1 METTCHPFAFPDKSI
16 ADQMLVFALDEQ
28 RYALRLN
35 SVERIVRIPEIT
47 LLPNAP
53 EIVLGVVNLQ
63 GKIIPVIDIRK
74 RFRLSHRDLDLSNRL
89 VIACTSHRNV
99 ALVVDEAIG
108 VIERTEEGAIA
119 AERICPSLSYVE
131 GVVKL
136 LGRLILIHN
145 LDTFLS
151 LEEDR
156 VLEQAMARTLES
168 G

>member
-1 METTCHPFAFPDKSI
+1 METTCHPFASPHQSI

-35 SVERIVRIPEIT
+35 SIKRIVRIPEIT

-53 EIVLGVVNLQ
+53 EIVLGVVNVQ
-63 GKIIPVIDIRK
+63 GRIIPVIDIRK
-74 RFRLSHRDLDLSNRL
+74 RFRLAHRDLDLSYQL

-99 ALVVDEAIG
+99 ALVVDAAIG

-119 AERICPSLSYVE
+119 AGRICPSLSYVE

-136 LGRLILIHN
+136 HGGLILIHD

-151 LEEDR
+151 LEEES
-156 VLEQAMARTLES
+156 VLEQAMTRPVES

>member
-1 METTCHPFAFPDKSI
+1 METACHAFAFPHQSI

-35 SVERIVRIPEIT
+35 SVKRIVRIPEIT
-47 LLPNAP
+47 LLPKAP
-53 EIVLGVVNLQ
+53 EIVLGVVNVQ

-74 RFRLSHRDLDLSNRL
+74 RFRLSHRDLDISHHL
-89 VIACTSHRNV
+89 VMACTSRRNV
-99 ALVVDEAIG
+99 GLVVDMAID
-108 VIERTEEGAIA
+108 VIERTEEDAIA
-119 AERICPSLSYVE
+119 AEGICPNLNYVE

-136 LGRLILIHN
+136 DGGLILIHN